1 MIVAIDIDG
10 VLANYNDELAF
21 IVERDHNLPKG
32 SLEAPTA
39 WDFPNWNMHKG
50 FEYYHKLMMGDRL
63 MEMKPYHYASE
74 VVTRLYSE
82 HTIRI
87 VTQRASPFL
96 NDSVAKNLIAVGTIL
111 WLVKQNIPFHE
122 ICFVENKTTTAFDL
136 IIEDSPIHLKSLID
150 AGRDY
155 IIMDHK
161 YNRHIG
167 GDRVTNLLEAEEII
181 RERNS

>member
-21 IVERDHNLPKG
+21 IVEKDHNLPKG
-32 SLEAPTA
+32 SLEAPDA

-50 FEYYHKLMMGDRL
+50 FGYYHEKMMSERL
-63 MEMKPYHYASE
+63 MDMKCYPYASE
-74 VVTRLYSE
+74 VVNRLYLE

-111 WLVKQNIPFHE
+111 WLVKYNIPFHE
-122 ICFVENKTTTAFDL
+122 ICFIENKTTTAFD
-136 IIEDSPIHLKSLID
+136 IILEDSPVHLKTLID
-150 AGRDY
+150 VGRDY

-167 GDRVTNLLEAEEII
+167 GDRATNLLEAEGII